1 MARYLNIEIGAS
13 QMRLAEVE
21 PHGRGERI
29 LNCFTCSV
37 PAGAVDDGLVRDTK
51 GLGQLL
57 KNEIARHNIHSKKV
71 FFVTGSS
78 RIASREVR
86 IPFVKKRQIQSLI
99 EANATDYFPVDVI

>member
-57 KNEIARHNIHSKKV
+57 KNEIARHNIHSMQHQ
-71 FFVTGSS
+71 S
-78 RIASREVR
+78 RYPQLS
-86 IPFVKKRQIQSLI
+86 VKWLLRQGLL
-99 EANATDYFPVDVI
+99 

>member
-1 MARYLNIEIGAS
+1 MARFLNIEIGAS
-13 QMRLAEVE
+13 QMRVAEVE
-21 PHGRGERI
+21 LHGRGERI

-71 FFVTGSS
+71 FFCN
-78 RIASREVR
+78 RFFQDCQ
-86 IPFVKKRQIQSLI
+86 P
-99 EANATDYFPVDVI
+99 